1 MHFSAET
8 EINASPEKVW
18 AILTDASKY
27 PEWDVQMIRLEGK
40 IGLNE
45 KITAHTKLSDR
56 AFPVTVTEFIP
67 NQQMTWVGGMPLGLF
82 TGVRVFK
89 LEPKGNGVVFKLRE
103 DYSGLLLGIF
113 GRTLP
118 DLNKVFAEFAANLKK
133 RAEG

>member
-8 EINASPEKVW
+8 DINASAEKVW
-18 AILTDASKY
+18 GILTDASKY

-40 IGLNE
+40 IAPNE

-56 AFPVTVTEFIP
+56 AFPVTVTEFTP
-67 NQQMTWVGGMPLGLF
+67 NKQMTWVGGMPLGLF

-89 LEPKGNGVVFKLRE
+89 LEPKGNGVHFSLRE

-113 GRTLP
+113 
-118 DLNKVFAEFAANLKK
+118 
-133 RAEG
+133 

>member
-8 EINASPEKVW
+8 EINASPEKIW

-27 PEWDVQMIRLEGK
+27 PEWDVQMNKLEGT

-45 KITAHTKLSDR
+45 QITAHTKLSDR
-56 AFPVTVTEFIP
+56 AFPVKVTEFVP

-82 TGVRVFK
+82 TGVRVFR
-89 LEPKGNGVVFKLRE
+89 LEPKGKATVFKLRE

-133 RAEG
+133 RAES